1 LSEFFVVLK
10 FINALAMSYNQTLSE
25 KIRLHLID
33 NSDIEE
39 KEMFG
44 GIAFMKNGKMC
55 VGVIKDDLMVR
66 LDPDLYLEVLEKNGC
81 REMDFTGRP
90 MKGWVLVEE
99 SGYARAN
106 DFEYWIQLALD
117 YNSKAKK
124 SVKKK

>member
-1 LSEFFVVLK
+1 MAYNE
-10 FINALAMSYNQTLSE
+10 ILAE
-25 KIRLHLID
+25 KIRTHLLD
-33 NSDIEE
+33 RPNIEE

-66 LDPDLYLEVLEKNGC
+66 LDPEIYLEVLEKNGC
-81 REMDFTGRP
+81 REMDFTGRS

-106 DFEYWIQLALD
+106 DFEFWIQLALD
-117 YNSKAKK
+117 FNSKAKK
-124 SVKKK
+124 SVKKKMKK

>member
-1 LSEFFVVLK
+1 
-10 FINALAMSYNQTLSE
+10 MSYSQDLAE
-25 KIRLHLID
+25 KIRHHFID
-33 NSDIEE
+33 IPNIEE

-55 VGVIKDDLMVR
+55 VGVIKDDLMLR
-66 LDPDLYLEVLEKNGC
+66 LDPEIYLEVLEKNGC

-99 SGYARAN
+99 SGYARAK
-106 DFEYWIQLALD
+106 DFEYWIQCALD

-124 SVKKK
+124 SAKKKIKK